1 MNLYVLCEKVE
12 QGTSGTTFLIRLNS
26 KEINKYT
33 AREAHET
40 RVLELIGV
48 VVPLWQQNNRETA

>member
-48 VVPLWQQNNRETA
+48 VVPL